1 MATNNEIARVLREY
15 VDLLKLEEGS
25 PQAFRVRA
33 YEKAIGAVR
42 EAVAPL
48 SDMSMSEL
56 QGLDGVG
63 KSTAEKIFEYVATGT
78 FASLEKL
85 RAKYP
90 SSLVELTRIPGL
102 GPKTV
107 LLLRKELGVETVE
120 QLKAAVAAQQL
131 RTLPG
136 LGARSEEKIAT
147 AIERLGL
154 HSDERRTPIIRAL
167 PVAAEILDELR
178 AHPNVERAE
187 YAGSLRR
194 FRDTIG
200 DIDILVAA
208 SKPDGIMEE
217 FVGLS
222 IAADTLARGET
233 KSSIITAEQLQVDLR
248 IVAPSEFGAA
258 ILYFTGSKQH
268 NIELRQR
275 AMDRGWLLNE
285 YALSDAETEQVV
297 ASESEA
303 DIYAA
308 LGLEY
313 IPPEMREGTG
323 EIALAEEGLPR
334 LVTVDDIRGDLH
346 VHSTWSGDGRSS
358 LDDMVAAAADRG
370 LAYIAMTEHGE
381 DLAIN
386 GLSRDEVAAESVELE
401 RLREEYPDLAIL
413 QGSELNI
420 GADGSLDYDRDFLLA
435 FDWCV
440 ASVHSH
446 FDLPQAEQTERVL
459 TAIRHPAVNVIGHLT
474 GRRIGKRPG
483 IEVDF
488 DAVLDAAAE
497 TGTALE
503 INSHLDRLD
512 VPADWIRRARGRDD
526 VTWVISTD
534 SHHVNE
540 FANIRWGVANARR
553 GWVPVER
560 VANTLA
566 VDEFLAWARRKRER
580 AG

>member
-15 VDLLKLEEGS
+15 IDLLTLDEGS

-33 YEKAIGAVR
+33 YEKAVGAVR

-48 SDMSMSEL
+48 ADMSMSEL
-56 QGLDGVG
+56 QALDGVG
-63 KSTAEKIFEYVATGT
+63 RSTAEKILEYVATGT

-90 SSLVELTRIPGL
+90 PSLVELTRIPGL

-107 LLLRKELGVETVE
+107 LLLRAELGVETVD

-136 LGARSEEKIAT
+136 LGAKSEEKIAT

-167 PVAAEILDELR
+167 PVAAEILHELR
-178 AHPNVERAE
+178 ALPNVERAE

-208 SKPDGIMEE
+208 SEPRGVMEE
-217 FVGLS
+217 FVSLS
-222 IAADTLARGET
+222 IAEDILAKGDT

-248 IVAPSEFGAA
+248 IVAPAEFGAA

-285 YALSDAETEQVV
+285 YALSDAETEEVV
-297 ASESEA
+297 AAETEA
-303 DIYAA
+303 EIYAA
-308 LGLEY
+308 LGLEF
-313 IPPEMREGTG
+313 IPPEMREGSG
-323 EIALAEEGLPR
+323 EIALAEGGLPR
-334 LVTVDDIRGDLH
+334 LVGVDDVRGDLH

-358 LDDMVAAAADRG
+358 LEDMVGAAAERG
-370 LAYIAMTEHGE
+370 LEYIAMTEHGE

-386 GLSRDEVAAESVELE
+386 GLSRDEIAAEAVELD
-401 RLREEYPDLAIL
+401 RLREQHRDLTIL

-420 GADGSLDYDRDFLLA
+420 GVDGSLDYDMDFLLGL
-435 FDWCV
+435 DWCV

-459 TAIRHPAVNVIGHLT
+459 AAIRHPAVNVIGHLT
-474 GRRIGKRPG
+474 GRRIGRRPG

-488 DAVLDAAAE
+488 DAILDAAAE

-512 VPADWIRRARGRDD
+512 VPADWIRRARDRED

-553 GWVPVER
+553 GWVPADR
-560 VANTLA
+560 VANTLPA
-566 VDEFLAWARRKRER
+566 DDFLTWARQKRER
-580 AG
+580 TG